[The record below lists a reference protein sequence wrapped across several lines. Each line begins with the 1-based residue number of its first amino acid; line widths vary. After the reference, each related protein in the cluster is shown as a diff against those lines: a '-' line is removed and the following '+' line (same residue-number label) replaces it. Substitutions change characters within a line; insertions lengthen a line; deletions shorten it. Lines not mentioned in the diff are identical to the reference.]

1 MRMKPQIPVTLVAL
15 GLSSESMMSKAIMK
29 VHPEKLSGVR
39 YLSIHGEVPQTRETI
54 SSMSSRRASGGG
66 DDDEAVIASGATST
80 VSAADAAAAAAAIA
94 SEYTSAANAFTS
106 SSSSSS
112 SSTSS
117 SSTSSSSSS
126 STSFGEIEEEQTART
141 AADVTAAYGGGEDE
155 YAFSTPRARE
165 LQAMTCMAVDGA
177 NEECIFSPS
186 GWEGPMGPWFAD
198 PTTIASWIGKCL

>member
-80 VSAADAAAAAAAIA
+80 VSAAAAAIA
-94 SEYTSAANAFTS
+94 SEYTSAANAFT

>member
-1 MRMKPQIPVTLVAL
+1 MKPQIPVTLVAL

-112 SSTSS
+112 S
-117 SSTSSSSSS
+117 TSSSSSS